1 MCVSFLTSN
10 LVSKQGQFLALMA
23 LRIDCETSLKLNGAV
38 EHRSVNVY

>member
-10 LVSKQGQFLALMA
+10 LVSKQGRFLALMA
-23 LRIDCETSLKLNGAV
+23 LRIDCETSLNLNDAA